1 MLSGLITL
9 FLMLIFIGIWVWAW
23 RPENKAAFDET
34 ARLALEDES
43 GDMAIVANDAR
54 KQDA

>member
-34 ARLALEDES
+34 ARLALEDEPR
-43 GDMAIVANDAR
+43 DMAIVANDAR